1 MVVEAFV
8 GYWRKNSFTSSLKSR
23 NNTGIL
29 GVTPNHL
36 SVVSQSCNAEG

>member
-8 GYWRKNSFTSSLKSR
+8 DYWRKNCFTSLKSR